1 MLPLEVRFGTVEIV
15 DRITHPPERGSG
27 LADNTLIRLRM
38 PEFDDI
44 DRKILQMLMMD
55 ARRSYRDIADI
66 VDRSAPTVSNRVDRL
81 HEHGIIQRFTLDI
94 DRSLI
99 ADNDASLVFLH
110 TRPHATEEIIDELAP
125 NENVEHIFQTIDGVV
140 IAKIVMS
147 DQELNSLLTG
157 LTEEFPI
164 TDCSVETLLD
174 SVWRPRLESIGEF
187 RVVCTVCGNTVTT
200 EGESVEIESG
210 DRHLVCCTSCASL
223 ITDQYEQ
230 LRENNSTQS

>member
-1 MLPLEVRFGTVEIV
+1 MLLLEARFGTVEII
-15 DRITHPPERGSG
+15 DRINHSPERGSG
-27 LADNTLIRLRM
+27 LTGNTLIRLRM

-55 ARRSYRDIADI
+55 ARRSYRDIVDT

-94 DRSLI
+94 DHSVI

-125 NENVEHIFQTIDGVV
+125 NENVEHIFQTIDDVV

-147 DQELNSLLTG
+147 DQELNSLLTD
-157 LTEEFPI
+157 LTERFPI
-164 TDCSVETLLD
+164 TECSVETLLD
-174 SVWRPRLESIGEF
+174 SVWRPRLESISEF
-187 RVVCTVCGNTVTT
+187 GGFCTVCVNTVTT

-210 DRHLVCCTSCASL
+210 DRHLVCCTSCTSL
-223 ITDQYEQ
+223 ITGQYEQ
-230 LRENNSTQS
+230 LRENNSTQF